1 MPSFPQES
9 DTCSITRCVD
19 QMFAEAQM
27 TQDEHIN
34 YHKPATRPW
43 LTARRRSVANRAPRT
58 RQFERGAEPQ
68 RSMCQLT
75 CTATTCQVSV
85 RQGRVCAARRA
96 SERKGSHAKS
106 FSPAQSRAL
115 LAASAQASSLPQ
127 SPQVLYHAGAQE
139 ASSQRGCQRR
149 DVGACE
155 ESKTATRNGACR
167 AQMHHPPCV
176 IF

>member
-1 MPSFPQES
+1 MIFRSPPGSKRTTRPVGLFATSPPRLSKTDAHSFPQES

-34 YHKPATRPW
+34 YHKPATRPS
-43 LTARRRSVANRAPRT
+43 LAARRRSVANRAPRT
-58 RQFERGAEPQ
+58 RQFERGAEPH
-68 RSMCQLT
+68 RSMCQIT
-75 CTATTCQVSV
+75 CTATTYQVSV

-115 LAASAQASSLPQ
+115 LAA
-127 SPQVLYHAGAQE
+127 
-139 ASSQRGCQRR
+139 
-149 DVGACE
+149 
-155 ESKTATRNGACR
+155 
-167 AQMHHPPCV
+167 
-176 IF
+176 